1 MLNLAPKLKL
11 PPEAAL
17 QRYGIL
23 AMSGAG
29 KSNTSVVMAE
39 EFYDAGIPWVAID
52 PKGDWWGIRASA
64 SGKGTGLEVPVFGG
78 LHGDLPLE
86 EEAGAMMAELIAETR
101 LTCILDVSEM
111 SKGAQLRFLT
121 DFAETLLRRNRE
133 PLHVFAEE
141 ADEYLPQR
149 VMKREAQCVGAWSKL
164 VKRGRFRGIFVTLI
178 SQRSAALNNEALSQV
193 DTLMPMR
200 TAAPSDKKAIE
211 AWVVAHDFG
220 RDLIDSLPEL
230 KDGELW
236 VWSPHKL
243 GLSKRVRFRR
253 RRTFDSGETPGLEG
267 SREPAKLADIDLDDV
282 RERMADTIEKAEAED
297 PKRLQRELAAAQREL
312 QEWKTAGLGRDEKHG
327 TQLEWTSPEALAA
340 ELANRAKAEAIEVPV
355 PVVEEETAQV
365 LTSVLRGLGEGLK
378 VFQGDIDRVEALVN
392 GAGGQKSDISV
403 TKSGAGDSANG
414 SGAPTGARP
423 RRDIDVPPP
432 GPPPAA
438 PTATGEGS
446 EDLGLAERKILGV
459 LAQFPGGRSKVQI
472 AILTGYSAKS
482 GGFNNALGKLR
493 TKDLITPARVEPV
506 KATAAGLAAAGDVE
520 PLPTGSQLLA
530 YWCGKLGKAE
540 REVLTVLYG
549 SPGGLSKEE
558 IGQVTGYS
566 VTSGGFNNA
575 LGKLRSLE
583 LISAARIEPITISE
597 VFLV

>member
-11 PPEAAL
+11 PPDAAL

-39 EFYDAGIPWVAID
+39 EFYDAGIPWVAVD
-52 PKGDWWGIRASA
+52 PKGDWWGIRATA

-86 EEAGAMMAELIAETR
+86 EGAGTMMAELIAETR

-111 SKGAQLRFLT
+111 TKGAQLRFLT

-200 TAAPSDKKAIE
+200 TAAPADKKAIE
-211 AWVVAHDFG
+211 LWVLAHGVG
-220 RDLIDSLPEL
+220 RELVDSLPKL

-243 GLSKRVRFRR
+243 GMNERVRFRR
-253 RRTFDSGETPGLEG
+253 RRTFDSGATPGLEG
-267 SREPAKLADIDLDDV
+267 SHEPAKLADIDLDVV
-282 RERMADTIEKAEAED
+282 RERMAETIEKAEAED
-297 PKRLQRELAAAQREL
+297 PKKLRHEVARLERELG
-312 QEWKTAGLGRDEKHG
+312 EWKTAGLGKDKEHG
-327 TQLEWTSPEALAA
+327 SQLEWTSPEALAA
-340 ELANRAKAEAIEVPV
+340 ELANRAQAEPIEVPV
-355 PVVEEETAQV
+355 AVIDEEVADKLSSV
-365 LTSVLRGLGEGLK
+365 LTGLGQGVSLLTEGLERADGMLK
-378 VFQGDIDRVEALVN
+378 ANGPESDIPVTNFDRLN
-392 GAGGQKSDISV
+392 GADGA
-403 TKSGAGDSANG
+403 TKPSA
-414 SGAPTGARP
+414 PRP
-423 RRDIDVPPP
+423 RQDKNVSPA
-432 GPPPAA
+432 AA
-438 PTATGEGS
+438 PTASGEGS

-459 LAQFPGGRSKVQI
+459 LAQFPEGRTKVQI

-493 TKDLITPARVEPV
+493 GKELISAARIEPV
-506 KATAAGLAAAGDVE
+506 TATPAGLAAAGEVD
-520 PLPTGSQLLA
+520 PLPTGPELLH
-530 YWCGKLGKAE
+530 YWSAKLGKAE
-540 REVLTVLYG
+540 REILHVLFHVCVTVDARG
-549 SPGGLSKEE
+549 STKQEIAEE
-558 IGQVTGYS
+558 TGYS

-583 LISAARIEPITISE
+583 LISPARVEPITISE
-597 VFLV
+597 VFL